1 MSTLRIVQ
9 VDAFTP
15 EPFRGNPAAV
25 CLLDPPRDAAW
36 LQRVAAEMN
45 LAETAFLWRR
55 DDGFA
60 LRWFTPTVE
69 VPLCGHATLAS
80 AHALWS
86 EGVAPAGA
94 PIAFHTASGV
104 LRAWRDGDWIGL
116 DFPALPSL
124 GEPLPAAMLEALGA
138 PVVHSHRTR
147 TMGLVELESAAAVR
161 GLRPDLRRLQQVAD
175 TGICVTA
182 RGDQPQY
189 DFVSRFFAP
198 AHGIDEDPVT
208 GSAHC
213 ALAVHWGAR
222 LGRTAMTGYQASPR
236 GGVVRVEVAG
246 ERVRLSARRS
256 PCCAASCCEMAD
268 RHQLS
273 AIRRPVKAD
282 G

>member
-1 MSTLRIVQ
+1 MSELRIIQ

-25 CLLDPPRDAAW
+25 CLLDPPQDDAW
-36 LQRVAAEMN
+36 LQAVAAEMN

-55 DDGFA
+55 ADGFA

-80 AHALWS
+80 AHALWG
-86 EGVAPAGA
+86 EGVLAADAPAR
-94 PIAFHTASGV
+94 FHTASGV

-116 DFPALPSL
+116 DFPALPST
-124 GEPLPAAMLEALGA
+124 GAALPAAILEALGA
-138 PVVHSHRTR
+138 PAVQSHRTH
-147 TMGLVELESAAAVR
+147 TCGIVELASEAAVR
-161 GLRPDLRRLQQVAD
+161 ALAPDLRRLAQVAD

-182 RGDQPQY
+182 RADAAPF

-213 ALAVHWGAR
+213 ALAVHWGAK
-222 LGRTAMTGYQASPR
+222 LGKTAMIGYQASRR
-236 GGVVRVEVAG
+236 GGVVRVQIAG
-246 ERVRLSARRS
+246 DRVHLFGQAVTVLRGTLS
-256 PCCAASCCEMAD
+256 
-268 RHQLS
+268 
-273 AIRRPVKAD
+273 V
-282 G
+282 